1 MMPGA
6 FRSMGPLAGGTFD
19 VASMLAQALFSACPQ
34 SSPSSQSNVTP
45 SSSSCLPS
53 DSSSSSSSET
63 PPVDSSTSPQPSIK
77 KDKVFVLGNVRKF
90 GGKTVRAGLEAL
102 LEGQDD
108 KNKKKGSDRTHS
120 KLSAEDTATLKSLL
134 ESKDPE
140 VMKSLDTKV
149 PNKKSII
156 ISDRGQILDT
166 VATKDIIDN
175 ASLDMKAHS
184 AGKGWD
190 RSAGGT
196 VKTTAG
202 SEYDV
207 AGTEL
212 HSPIKINLK
221 GENAQIDGK
230 NGFNI
235 DLNGF
240 ADKSGKNGGVQKTS
254 GGLGANE
261 AWLVRDKAGDGI
273 KNKDGV
279 VDGNDVYG
287 DQNGQ
292 FKDGYAQLLKDYAN
306 DPSSVKTDPK
316 TGKKY
321 IDLTDP
327 RGRAYNELQLLD
339 GAGNLQPARNL
350 LTRIDVDAQA
360 GSAADLAGD
369 GKGNLISA
377 RADVHYKNGRV
388 ATSADQWYATTA

>member
-1 MMPGA
+1 
-6 FRSMGPLAGGTFD
+6 
-19 VASMLAQALFSACPQ
+19 
-34 SSPSSQSNVTP
+34 
-45 SSSSCLPS
+45 
-53 DSSSSSSSET
+53 
-63 PPVDSSTSPQPSIK
+63 
-77 KDKVFVLGNVRKF
+77 
-90 GGKTVRAGLEAL
+90 
-102 LEGQDD
+102 
-108 KNKKKGSDRTHS
+108 
-120 KLSAEDTATLKSLL
+120 
-134 ESKDPE
+134 
-140 VMKSLDTKV
+140 
-149 PNKKSII
+149 
-156 ISDRGQILDT
+156 
-166 VATKDIIDN
+166 
-175 ASLDMKAHS
+175 
-184 AGKGWD
+184 
-190 RSAGGT
+190 
-196 VKTTAG
+196 
-202 SEYDV
+202 
-207 AGTEL
+207 
-212 HSPIKINLK
+212 
-221 GENAQIDGK
+221 
-230 NGFNI
+230 
-235 DLNGF
+235 
-240 ADKSGKNGGVQKTS
+240 VQKTS